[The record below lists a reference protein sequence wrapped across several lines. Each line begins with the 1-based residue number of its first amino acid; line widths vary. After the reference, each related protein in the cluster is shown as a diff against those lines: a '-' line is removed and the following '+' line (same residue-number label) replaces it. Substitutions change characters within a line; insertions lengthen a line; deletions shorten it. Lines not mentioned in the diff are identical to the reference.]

1 MVTSRLID
9 INTAAITYRNK
20 CLIALEK
27 KLYKTCIGCIT
38 TLNSLLP
45 EDAGEIVYR
54 IVFNDDEY
62 RKVINSADKIE
73 CPICKTEYDYTSVQ
87 FQPMSLPWAEQII
100 SEEKET
106 TIWIC
111 IKCNKPNR
119 LSQSEIIE
127 DVIRRPFYSRFVPNP
142 PINKQGLLS
151 QLNFHAEMVEW
162 VWICLENLEDGFT
175 RFRDD
180 NWNKDKNAL
189 LDDSNIDTTIEEF
202 A

>member
-27 KLYKTCIGCIT
+27 KLYKTCTGCIK

-45 EDAGEIVYR
+45 EDEDDVQYR
-54 IVFNDDEY
+54 IVFDDNEY
-62 RKVINSADKIE
+62 KKVINSSDKIE
-73 CPICKTEYDYTSVQ
+73 CPKCKEEYDYNSVQ
-87 FQPMSLPWAEQII
+87 FQQINLPWAEQII
-100 SEEKET
+100 SQEKET
-106 TIWIC
+106 TIWFC
-111 IKCNKPNR
+111 TKCDKPNR
-119 LSQSEIIE
+119 LSESVIIE
-127 DVIRRPFYSRFVPNP
+127 DVIRKPFYSRFVPNP
-142 PINKQGLLS
+142 PINTQGLLS
-151 QLNFHAEMVEW
+151 QINFHAEMVEW

-180 NWNKDKNAL
+180 NWNKDKNMQFDEAG
-189 LDDSNIDTTIEEF
+189 IDTTIEEF